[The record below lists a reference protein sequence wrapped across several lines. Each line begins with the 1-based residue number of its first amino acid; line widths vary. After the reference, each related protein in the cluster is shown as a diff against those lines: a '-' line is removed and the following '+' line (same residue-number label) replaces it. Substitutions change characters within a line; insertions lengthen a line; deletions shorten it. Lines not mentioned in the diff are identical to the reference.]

1 MELDKDIKLPW
12 WQKYTLT
19 VEESSRYFGI
29 GERTLRK
36 YISEHPDANFVIH
49 NGSKI
54 LVKRSVFET
63 YIDEHVNVL

>member
-1 MELDKDIKLPW
+1 MELDRNIKLPW

-19 VEESSRYFGI
+19 IEEASQYFGI

-36 YISEHPDANFVIH
+36 FITEHPDAQFVIH

-54 LVKRSVFET
+54 LIKRSVFEK
-63 YIDEHVNVL
+63 YIDEQVTAL